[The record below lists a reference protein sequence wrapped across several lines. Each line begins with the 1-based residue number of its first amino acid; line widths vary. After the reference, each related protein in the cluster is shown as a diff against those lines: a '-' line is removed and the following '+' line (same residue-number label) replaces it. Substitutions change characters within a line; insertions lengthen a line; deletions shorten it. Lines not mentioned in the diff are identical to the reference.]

1 MLTLNAAFLNQLAYG
16 SYTMQIDCTNG
27 STVTCVFNIAAGDY
41 QNPDDENNST
51 GDNVHVK
58 GTDEELYFNSTSA
71 IKDVYISGR
80 WIDPANYSLS
90 TDGKML
96 TLNAAFLN
104 QLAYGSYTMQ
114 IGCTNDSTVTCVFSI
129 AATIIASGSCGE
141 NLTWTLDENGLLT
154 ISGTGDM
161 EGYDTSAPWK
171 TYATVIKSVEIEF
184 GVTSVGLFAFSGCP
198 ITSVTIPES
207 VTSIGYCA
215 FYDCDALTSV
225 TIPESVTSIGDD
237 VFFHCGGLTNVT
249 IGNSV
254 TAVGARAFSQCAA
267 LTSVTIP
274 DSVTSIGN
282 SAFYNCS
289 ALTSVTIP
297 DSVMSIGDRAFYG
310 CTALTDVYYLGTKA
324 QWYTISMGANNEAL
338 LNAALHTAY
347 MVSYNANGGEGAP
360 EAQVKNSG
368 EDITLSTVIPTREN
382 HKFLGWRALTHAG
395 VTVYQPGD
403 VYTEDADI
411 YLTAMW
417 RVVFGKCG
425 DNLTFTL
432 DEAGT
437 LAISGAGDM
446 YDYKTDSAPWRE
458 SGEYITS
465 ITVGEGVTSIG
476 AAAFGSLENLKNL
489 SLPST
494 LNKIGDYAIGACTSL
509 TSVTIPENVSEIG
522 IWAFTGL
529 WSLKEI
535 SIPGSVAKIS
545 DYAFAGCN
553 ALRKLTLNSGTTAI
567 GKYAFT
573 GCTSLTELAL
583 PDGLETVDESAFKD
597 CEVITKLTVPA
608 SVTSIADG
616 AFSGC
621 TALTD
626 VYYLGTKAQWD
637 AISIGADNEPLLNAA
652 LHTTYTV
659 YYDAN
664 GGEGAPAAQVKN
676 SGEDITLS
684 TVIPTRENHKFLGWR
699 AFTPAGVM
707 VYQPGDVYTED
718 EGIYLTAMWRVVS
731 GRCGD
736 NLTFTLDEA
745 GTLAISG
752 AGDMYDYKTDS
763 APWRESGEYITS
775 ITVGEG
781 VTSIGAAAFGSLE
794 NLKNLS
800 LPSTLNK
807 IGDYAIGACTSLTSV
822 TIPENVSEI
831 GIWAFT
837 GLWSLKEIS
846 IPGSVAKISDYAFA
860 GCNALRKLTL
870 NSGTTAIG
878 KYAFTGCTSLT
889 ELALPDGLETVDES
903 AFKDCEVI
911 TKLTVPVSV
920 TSIAD
925 GAFSGCTALTDVYYL
940 GAKAQW
946 DAISIGANNE
956 PLLNA
961 VIHTGY
967 MVSYDANGGEG
978 APAAQVK
985 EKGKALK
992 LSTDIP
998 TRRHF
1003 TFLGWAVSK
1012 TAKSAQYKA
1021 GASYTKDADITLYAV
1036 WKPVLATKITVTPAS
1051 ATLCGANRTLE
1062 LTASVLPS
1070 AADDTVT
1077 WSSSNEKIAT
1087 VDENGVVTTHG
1098 VYGTVTITAA
1108 AADGSR
1114 KTGKCTLT
1122 VRSPLTEALT
1132 IRDSDGRE
1140 CSGKAVFFPL
1150 ISGSKYQYTAERTPT
1165 DSASAVKWTSSN
1177 ARVVTV
1183 SAAGLVSVKGV
1194 GSAVITAKSAD
1205 TNAASASFTV
1215 SVVNFTPALSAK
1227 TVTINSFFDNGTDI
1241 SVTCAPDSSLMSLEL
1256 YTKSGSSYVPLDKI
1270 DVEDMGEAGFR
1281 LRAVEAKRASY
1292 SAFAKAVVFCEGIG
1306 YVNYY
1311 LPLRIAVVNTAP
1323 TVKVT
1328 GEKINTFYP
1337 NWAWGITPAVKG
1349 GTVEHYELGADSNPY
1364 FELTDGRKLRLSEE
1378 GIAAVMANPKAS
1390 IARTP
1395 VKLVFSFENTKNTV
1409 TVSYRPTVVC
1419 SKPRLAARD
1428 AQTGKAVSYV
1438 TFNRFFNA
1446 DAVEF
1451 ELYDSAS
1458 KAAVMPGSCTVSD
1471 PAQVFGVDNDG
1482 STIGLTCNDYDAKK
1496 SRAVLE
1502 FKSDDWL
1509 TPVRLTMNVKYA
1521 AAPKMTL
1528 TASGRIDLIDRAGTG
1543 ITYTPRFTN
1552 TAGSVMQ
1559 GMKLETVKDFAGNDV
1574 TDAFELTYDHGTGK
1588 AVLRANEG
1596 YALVKKAY
1604 SVTVSAE
1611 LALGG
1616 ETCTVYT
1623 TVRVTPVQTAL
1634 RLKAPAMKIKQGGGV
1649 GIVIET
1655 VPAGCELA
1663 SAEVSIPKT
1672 AAGKL
1677 TAEIDAAEKLL
1688 TVAAADDLNPGT
1700 YTLTVA
1706 ALPKDAAVGTAPTKL
1721 SVRVTVVKGDFEI
1734 AYVTDIGPI
1743 NDGSINQ
1750 NSYEGVERFAAANGL
1765 KHKYYQPANGSRASD
1780 NDRFN
1785 AMKAAVESG
1794 AKVVVCTGFMQ
1805 GAAVERAAKAYRDV
1819 KFIFIDGWQI
1829 EGLNNL
1835 AAINFKEEE
1844 CGFLAGY
1851 AAVKDGY
1858 ESLGFSGGG
1867 GGTNPSC
1874 CRYGYGFVQGASAAA
1889 AEMGKTVYM
1898 KYSWLFGESYSA
1910 SEGLEK
1916 MLGEW
1921 YNTGTKAIFCCGGS
1935 MYMSAVKA
1943 AEKYGGKVIGV
1954 EVDQSQASETV
1965 ITSAMKNLGA
1975 AAEWALTKAYNGTWS
1990 EIGGVESAIGAAENA
2005 AALPMAASRFN
2016 TWSEAEY
2023 AELLKKL
2030 AGGEIAVDS
2039 NYHNLKSTSSLT
2051 IDMID

>member
-1 MLTLNAAFLNQLAYG
+1 MYNCAFTVTESTEIAVVLEVDG
-16 SYTMQIDCTNG
+16 K
-27 STVTCVFNIAAGDY
+27 STVLGD
-41 QNPDDENNST
+41 T
-51 GDNVHVK
+51 
-58 GTDEELYFNSTSA
+58 TSEP
-71 IKDVYISGR
+71 VSSGE
-80 WIDPANYSLS
+80 
-90 TDGKML
+90 
-96 TLNAAFLN
+96 
-104 QLAYGSYTMQ
+104 
-114 IGCTNDSTVTCVFSI
+114 
-129 AATIIASGSCGE
+129 CGE
-141 NLTWTLDENGLLT
+141 NLTWTLDESGLLT
-154 ISGTGDM
+154 ISGSGDM
-161 EGYDTSAPWK
+161 EDYDTSAPWK
-171 TYATVIKSVEIEF
+171 TYATIIKSVEIEF
-184 GVTSVGLFAFSGCP
+184 GVTSVGSLAFSGCP

-207 VTSIGYCA
+207 VMSIGYCA
-215 FYDCDALTSV
+215 FYDCDSLTSV
-225 TIPESVTSIGDD
+225 TIPDSVTSIGDD

-267 LTSVTIP
+267 LTSVTLP

-289 ALTSVTIP
+289 ALASVTIP
-297 DSVMSIGDRAFYG
+297 DSVMSIGERAFSG

-417 RVVFGKCG
+417 RVVFGTCG
-425 DNLTFTL
+425 ENLTFTL

-437 LAISGAGDM
+437 LAISGTGDM
-446 YDYKTDSAPWRE
+446 YDYKTEPAPWRE

-465 ITVGEGVTSIG
+465 ITVGDGVTSIG
-476 AAAFGSLENLKNL
+476 AAAFGSLENLKDL
-489 SLPST
+489 SLPSS
-494 LNKIGDYAIGACTSL
+494 LKKIGDYAIGACTSL

-583 PDGLETVDESAFKD
+583 PGGLETVDESAFKD

-626 VYYLGTKAQWD
+626 VYYLGAKAQWD
-637 AISIGADNEPLLNAA
+637 AISIGAD
-652 LHTTYTV
+652 
-659 YYDAN
+659 
-664 GGEGAPAAQVKN
+664 
-676 SGEDITLS
+676 
-684 TVIPTRENHKFLGWR
+684 
-699 AFTPAGVM
+699 
-707 VYQPGDVYTED
+707 
-718 EGIYLTAMWRVVS
+718 
-731 GRCGD
+731 
-736 NLTFTLDEA
+736 
-745 GTLAISG
+745 
-752 AGDMYDYKTDS
+752 
-763 APWRESGEYITS
+763 
-775 ITVGEG
+775 
-781 VTSIGAAAFGSLE
+781 
-794 NLKNLS
+794 
-800 LPSTLNK
+800 
-807 IGDYAIGACTSLTSV
+807 
-822 TIPENVSEI
+822 
-831 GIWAFT
+831 
-837 GLWSLKEIS
+837 
-846 IPGSVAKISDYAFA
+846 
-860 GCNALRKLTL
+860 
-870 NSGTTAIG
+870 
-878 KYAFTGCTSLT
+878 
-889 ELALPDGLETVDES
+889 
-903 AFKDCEVI
+903 
-911 TKLTVPVSV
+911 
-920 TSIAD
+920 
-925 GAFSGCTALTDVYYL
+925 
-940 GAKAQW
+940 
-946 DAISIGANNE
+946 NE

-998 TRRHF
+998 TRSHF
-1003 TFLGWAVSK
+1003 KFLGWATTK

-1021 GASYTKDADITLYAV
+1021 GASYTKDADVTLYAV

-1051 ATLCGANRTLE
+1051 AALYGANRTLE
-1062 LTASVLPS
+1062 LTASVLPA

-1087 VDENGVVTTHG
+1087 VDENGAVTTHG

-1132 IRDSDGRE
+1132 IRDSDGME
-1140 CSGKAVFFPL
+1140 CNGKTVFFPL
-1150 ISGSKYQYTAERTPT
+1150 ISGSTYQYTAERTPA

-1215 SVVNFTPALSAK
+1215 SVVNFTPTLSAK

-1241 SVTCAPDSSLMSLEL
+1241 SVTCAQGSRLMLLEL

-1292 SAFAKAVVFCEGIG
+1292 SAYAKAVVFCGG
-1306 YVNYY
+1306 VGLVNYY

-1323 TVKVT
+1323 TVRVT
-1328 GEKINTFYP
+1328 GEKVNTFYP
-1337 NWAWGITPAVKG
+1337 GWEWEITPSVKG
-1349 GTVEHYELGADSNPY
+1349 GTVEDYELADDSNPY

-1395 VKLVFSFENTKNTV
+1395 VKLVFLFENTKNTV
-1409 TVSYRPTVVC
+1409 TAAYRPSVVY
-1419 SKPRLAARD
+1419 SKPTAKITLEKINPFYVERAWNVTPTVTNGKLEKIVYADDNNPNFEMTDEGKIVLTDAAKALVRSNPKAKLSSGALRFTVHFADTDVTQEISVRPSITVSTPRFAARD
-1428 AQTGKAVSYV
+1428 AATGKAVSSV
-1438 TFNRFFNA
+1438 TFNRFFSA

-1458 KAAVMPGSCTVSD
+1458 KAAVTPERCTVSD

-1502 FKSDDWL
+1502 FESKDWL
-1509 TPVRLTMNVKYA
+1509 TPVKLTMNVKYT

-1528 TASGRIDLIDRAGTG
+1528 TASGKIDLIDRAGTG

-1574 TDAFELTYDHGTGK
+1574 TDAFELTYDYGTGK
-1588 AVLRANEG
+1588 AVFRANEG

-1604 SVTVSAE
+1604 NVTVSAE

-1623 TVRVTPVQTAL
+1623 TVKVTPVQTAL
-1634 RLKAPAMKIKQGGGV
+1634 RLKASAVKIKQGTGEN
-1649 GIVIET
+1649 IIINT
-1655 VPAGCELA
+1655 VPAACELE
-1663 SAEVSIPKT
+1663 SADVIVPAA
-1672 AAGKL
+1672 AAGL
-1677 TAEIDAAEKLL
+1677 SAGIDAAEKLL
-1688 TVAAADDLNPGT
+1688 TVTAANDVKPGV
-1700 YTLTVA
+1700 YTLTVT
-1706 ALPKDAAVGTAPTKL
+1706 ALPKDAAVGTTPTKL
-1721 SVRVTVVKGDFEI
+1721 TVKVTVVRGDFEI

-1975 AAEWALTKAYNGTWS
+1975 AAEWALTKVYNGTWS
-1990 EIGGVESAIGAAENA
+1990 EIGGAESAIGAAENA

>member
-1 MLTLNAAFLNQLAYG
+1 MYNCAFTVTESTEIAVVLEVDG
-16 SYTMQIDCTNG
+16 K
-27 STVTCVFNIAAGDY
+27 STVLGD
-41 QNPDDENNST
+41 T
-51 GDNVHVK
+51 
-58 GTDEELYFNSTSA
+58 TSEP
-71 IKDVYISGR
+71 VSSGE
-80 WIDPANYSLS
+80 
-90 TDGKML
+90 
-96 TLNAAFLN
+96 
-104 QLAYGSYTMQ
+104 
-114 IGCTNDSTVTCVFSI
+114 
-129 AATIIASGSCGE
+129 CGE
-141 NLTWTLDENGLLT
+141 NLTWTLDESGLLT
-154 ISGTGDM
+154 ISGSGDM
-161 EGYDTSAPWK
+161 EDYDTSAPWK
-171 TYATVIKSVEIEF
+171 TYATIIKSVEIEF
-184 GVTSVGLFAFSGCP
+184 GVTSVGSLAFSGCP

-207 VTSIGYCA
+207 VMSIGYCA
-215 FYDCDALTSV
+215 FYDCDSLTSV
-225 TIPESVTSIGDD
+225 TIPDSVTSIGDD

-267 LTSVTIP
+267 LTSVTLP

-289 ALTSVTIP
+289 ALASVTIP
-297 DSVMSIGDRAFYG
+297 DSVMSIGERAFSG

-417 RVVFGKCG
+417 RVVFGTCG
-425 DNLTFTL
+425 ENLTFTL

-437 LAISGAGDM
+437 LAISGTGDM
-446 YDYKTDSAPWRE
+446 YDYKTEPAPWRE
-458 SGEYITS
+458 SGKYITS
-465 ITVGEGVTSIG
+465 ITVGDGVTSIG
-476 AAAFGSLENLKNL
+476 AAAFGSLENLKDL
-489 SLPST
+489 SLPSS
-494 LNKIGDYAIGACTSL
+494 LKKIGDYAIGACTSL

-583 PDGLETVDESAFKD
+583 PGGLETVDESAFKD

-621 TALTD
+621 
-626 VYYLGTKAQWD
+626 
-637 AISIGADNEPLLNAA
+637 I
-652 LHTTYTV
+652 
-659 YYDAN
+659 
-664 GGEGAPAAQVKN
+664 
-676 SGEDITLS
+676 
-684 TVIPTRENHKFLGWR
+684 
-699 AFTPAGVM
+699 
-707 VYQPGDVYTED
+707 
-718 EGIYLTAMWRVVS
+718 
-731 GRCGD
+731 
-736 NLTFTLDEA
+736 
-745 GTLAISG
+745 
-752 AGDMYDYKTDS
+752 
-763 APWRESGEYITS
+763 
-775 ITVGEG
+775 
-781 VTSIGAAAFGSLE
+781 
-794 NLKNLS
+794 
-800 LPSTLNK
+800 
-807 IGDYAIGACTSLTSV
+807 
-822 TIPENVSEI
+822 
-831 GIWAFT
+831 
-837 GLWSLKEIS
+837 
-846 IPGSVAKISDYAFA
+846 
-860 GCNALRKLTL
+860 
-870 NSGTTAIG
+870 
-878 KYAFTGCTSLT
+878 
-889 ELALPDGLETVDES
+889 
-903 AFKDCEVI
+903 
-911 TKLTVPVSV
+911 
-920 TSIAD
+920 
-925 GAFSGCTALTDVYYL
+925 ALTDVYYL

-946 DAISIGANNE
+946 DAISIGADNE

-998 TRRHF
+998 TRSHF

-1012 TAKSAQYKA
+1012 TATGAQYKA
-1021 GASYTKDADITLYAV
+1021 GASYTKDADVTLYAV

-1051 ATLCGANRTLE
+1051 ATLYGANRTLE
-1062 LTASVLPS
+1062 LTASVLPA

-1087 VDENGVVTTHG
+1087 VDENGAVTTHG

-1132 IRDSDGRE
+1132 IRDSDGME
-1140 CSGKAVFFPL
+1140 CNGKTVFFPL
-1150 ISGSKYQYTAERTPT
+1150 ISGSTYQYTAERTPA

-1215 SVVNFTPALSAK
+1215 SVVNFTPTLSAK

-1241 SVTCAPDSSLMSLEL
+1241 SVTCAQGSRLMLLEL

-1292 SAFAKAVVFCEGIG
+1292 SAYAKAVVFCGG
-1306 YVNYY
+1306 VGLVNYY

-1323 TVKVT
+1323 TVRVT
-1328 GEKINTFYP
+1328 GEKVNIFYP
-1337 NWAWGITPAVKG
+1337 GWEWEITPSVKG
-1349 GTVEHYELGADSNPY
+1349 GTVEDYELADDSNPY

-1395 VKLVFSFENTKNTV
+1395 VKLVFSFEGTKNTV
-1409 TVSYRPTVVC
+1409 TAAYRPSVVY
-1419 SKPRLAARD
+1419 SKPTAKITLEKINPFYVERAWNVTPTVTNGKLDYYEVENNGNDVLTVNGEGKIVLTDAAKALVRSNPKAKLSSGALRFILHFEDTPITQEISVRPSIAVSTPRFAARD
-1428 AQTGKAVSYV
+1428 TATGKAVSSV
-1438 TFNRFFNA
+1438 TFNRFFSV

-1458 KAAVMPGSCTVSD
+1458 KAAVTPGNCTVSD
-1471 PAQVFGVDNDG
+1471 PEQVFGVDNDG
-1482 STIGLTCNDYDAKK
+1482 STIGLTCNDYDTKK

-1502 FKSDDWL
+1502 FASKDWL
-1509 TPVRLTMNVKYA
+1509 TPVKLTMNVKYA

-1528 TASGRIDLIDRAGTG
+1528 TASGKIDLIDRAGTG

-1574 TDAFELTYDHGTGK
+1574 TDAFELTYDYGTGK
-1588 AVLRANEG
+1588 AALRANEG

-1604 SVTVSAE
+1604 NVTVSAE

-1623 TVRVTPVQTAL
+1623 MVKVTPVQTAL
-1634 RLKAPAMKIKQGGGV
+1634 RLKTSAVKIKQGTGEN
-1649 GIVIET
+1649 IIINT
-1655 VPAGCELA
+1655 VPAACELE
-1663 SAEVSIPKT
+1663 SADVIVPAA
-1672 AAGKL
+1672 AAGL
-1677 TAEIDAAEKLL
+1677 SAGIDAAEKLL
-1688 TVAAADDLNPGT
+1688 TVTAANDVKPGV
-1700 YTLTVA
+1700 YTLTVT

-1721 SVRVTVVKGDFEI
+1721 TVRVTVVRGDFEI

-1990 EIGGVESAIGAAENA
+1990 EIGGAESAIGAAENA

>member
-1 MLTLNAAFLNQLAYG
+1 MKRRIISALLLVVMLISLVPAQAFAEEITADESETLPEGQ
-16 SYTMQIDCTNG
+16 QIPAEET
-27 STVTCVFNIAAGDY
+27 I
-41 QNPDDENNST
+41 PDEEVEIIPMPDAEYEEIIEEPEEDPVEEPAEEEPEPADEPE
-51 GDNVHVK
+51 
-58 GTDEELYFNSTSA
+58 TDEEPAERVSVRFDLTPAELTLKVYPDEEYTAAEPRPIAPEADGTYLLLPGEYCYDADCEGYIPLENVAFTVTESTEIA
-71 IKDVYISGR
+71 VV
-80 WIDPANYSLS
+80 LE
-90 TDGKML
+90 TDGK
-96 TLNAAFLN
+96 
-104 QLAYGSYTMQ
+104 
-114 IGCTNDSTVTCVFSI
+114 STVLSGTSS
-129 AATIIASGSCGE
+129 AIIASGECGE
-141 NLTWTLDENGLLT
+141 NLTWTLDENGVLT
-154 ISGTGDM
+154 ISGSGDM
-161 EGYDTSAPWK
+161 ENYDTSAPWK
-171 TYATVIKSVEIEF
+171 TYATIIKSVEIEF
-184 GVTSVGLFAFSGCP
+184 GVTSVGSLAFSGCP

-215 FYDCDALTSV
+215 FYDCDSLTSV
-225 TIPESVTSIGDD
+225 RIPDSVTIIGDD

-267 LTSVTIP
+267 LTSVTLP

-289 ALTSVTIP
+289 ALASVTIP
-297 DSVMSIGDRAFYG
+297 ESVMSIGERAFSG

-417 RVVFGKCG
+417 RVVFGTCG
-425 DNLTFTL
+425 ENLTFTL

-437 LAISGAGDM
+437 LAISGTGDM
-446 YDYKTDSAPWRE
+446 YDYKTEPAPWRE

-465 ITVGEGVTSIG
+465 ITVGDGVTSIG
-476 AAAFGSLENLKNL
+476 AAAFGSLENLKDL
-489 SLPST
+489 SLPSS
-494 LNKIGDYAIGACTSL
+494 LKKIGDYAIGACTAL

-535 SIPGSVAKIS
+535 SIPGSIAKIS

-608 SVTSIADG
+608 SVTSIA
-616 AFSGC
+616 A
-621 TALTD
+621 
-626 VYYLGTKAQWD
+626 
-637 AISIGADNEPLLNAA
+637 
-652 LHTTYTV
+652 
-659 YYDAN
+659 
-664 GGEGAPAAQVKN
+664 
-676 SGEDITLS
+676 
-684 TVIPTRENHKFLGWR
+684 
-699 AFTPAGVM
+699 
-707 VYQPGDVYTED
+707 
-718 EGIYLTAMWRVVS
+718 
-731 GRCGD
+731 
-736 NLTFTLDEA
+736 
-745 GTLAISG
+745 
-752 AGDMYDYKTDS
+752 
-763 APWRESGEYITS
+763 
-775 ITVGEG
+775 
-781 VTSIGAAAFGSLE
+781 
-794 NLKNLS
+794 
-800 LPSTLNK
+800 
-807 IGDYAIGACTSLTSV
+807 
-822 TIPENVSEI
+822 
-831 GIWAFT
+831 
-837 GLWSLKEIS
+837 
-846 IPGSVAKISDYAFA
+846 
-860 GCNALRKLTL
+860 
-870 NSGTTAIG
+870 
-878 KYAFTGCTSLT
+878 
-889 ELALPDGLETVDES
+889 
-903 AFKDCEVI
+903 
-911 TKLTVPVSV
+911 
-920 TSIAD
+920 

-946 DAISIGANNE
+946 DAISIGADNE

-961 VIHTGY
+961 AIHTGY

-998 TRRHF
+998 TRSHF

-1012 TAKSAQYKA
+1012 TATGAQYKA
-1021 GASYTKDADITLYAV
+1021 GASYTKDADVTLYAV
-1036 WKPVLATKITVTPAS
+1036 WKPVLATKITVTPAT
-1051 ATLCGANRTLE
+1051 AALYGANRTLE
-1062 LTASVLPS
+1062 LTASVLPA

-1122 VRSPLTEALT
+1122 VKSPLTKALT
-1132 IRDSDGRE
+1132 IKDSNGRE

-1150 ISGSKYQYTAERTPT
+1150 ISGSTYQYTAEKTPA

-1215 SVVNFTPALSAK
+1215 SVVNFTPTLSAK

-1241 SVTCAPDSSLMSLEL
+1241 SVACAPDSSLMSLEL

-1281 LRAVEAKRASY
+1281 LRAVEAKRSSY

-1328 GEKINTFYP
+1328 GEKVNTFYP
-1337 NWAWGITPAVKG
+1337 GREWGITPAVKG
-1349 GTVEHYELGADSNPY
+1349 GVVEDYDLDADSNPY

-1395 VKLVFSFENTKNTV
+1395 VKLVFSFEGTKNTV
-1409 TVSYRPTVVC
+1409 TAAYRPTIAV
-1419 SKPRLAARD
+1419 STPRFAARD
-1428 AQTGKAVSYV
+1428 AATGKAVSSV
-1438 TFNRFFNA
+1438 TFNRFFSV

-1458 KAAVMPGSCTVSD
+1458 KAAVTPENCTVSD

-1482 STIGLTCNDYDAKK
+1482 STIGLTCNNYDAKK

-1502 FKSDDWL
+1502 FESKDWL
-1509 TPVRLTMNVKYA
+1509 MPVKLTMNVKYA

-1528 TASGRIDLIDRAGTG
+1528 TASGKIDLIDRTGTG

-1574 TDAFELTYDHGTGK
+1574 TDAFELTYDYGTGK
-1588 AVLRANEG
+1588 AVLRANDG

-1604 SVTVSAE
+1604 NVTVSAE

-1634 RLKAPAMKIKQGGGV
+1634 RLKASAVKIKQGTGEN
-1649 GIVIET
+1649 IIINT
-1655 VPAGCELA
+1655 VPAACELE
-1663 SAEVSIPKT
+1663 SADVTVPAA
-1672 AAGKL
+1672 AAGL
-1677 TAEIDAAEKLL
+1677 SAGIDAAEKLL
-1688 TVAAADDLNPGT
+1688 TVTAANDVKPGA
-1700 YTLTVA
+1700 YTLTVT
-1706 ALPKDAAVGTAPTKL
+1706 ALPKDAAAGTAPTKL
-1721 SVRVTVVKGDFEI
+1721 TVRVTVVKGDFEI

-1954 EVDQSQASETV
+1954 EVDQSQASEAV

-1975 AAEWALTKAYNGTWS
+1975 AAEWALTKVYNGTWS
-1990 EIGGVESAIGAAENA
+1990 EIGGAESAIGAAENA

-2030 AGGEIAVDS
+2030 AGGEIVVDS